1 MSLRNPCLRRA
12 LYGAANCIGNGTM
25 LGVGLFCLIAL
36 GTMTGCSVNVIVA
49 PNATLSLHSD
59 LSQNAVQELERGQE

>member
-12 LYGAANCIGNGTM
+12 LYGAASWIGNGA
-25 LGVGLFCLIAL
+25 LIAACVVVVGSL
-36 GTMTGCSVNVIVA
+36 TACSVNVVVA

>member
-1 MSLRNPCLRRA
+1 MIRTLYKVAPWVLHSAWAAVYCVALAGLVSLQ
-12 LYGAANCIGNGTM
+12 
-25 LGVGLFCLIAL
+25 
-36 GTMTGCSVNVIVA
+36 GCSVNVVVA

>member
-1 MSLRNPCLRRA
+1 MALRNPCLRRA
-12 LYGAANCIGNGTM
+12 LYGAANWIGNG
-25 LGVGLFCLIAL
+25 AL
-36 GTMTGCSVNVIVA
+36 VAACVVAVLSLTACSVNVVVA